1 MAAAKRLNESMNTEQ
16 PVLQVMGVGHRY
28 GMTQPGPVV
37 LEQLD
42 FDVRRGEFVS
52 LVGPSGCGKST
63 LLRCVSGLMS
73 PSKGSV
79 LLSGKEIKG
88 VPSTLAMVF
97 QDYNR
102 SLYPWMSVARNVEF
116 PLLDSAISAAER
128 RSRVSGCLEAVGL
141 GKDGGKY
148 PWQLSG
154 GMQQRVAI
162 ARAIAYRPEI
172 LLMDEP
178 FASLDAQTRADLEDL
193 MLTIQGQFGMTILF
207 VTHDIDE
214 SVYLSDRVVVLSA
227 TPTVV
232 QEQININL
240 PKPRDQISTR
250 SLPEFVEARTKI
262 AGLISKA
269 KALAAQR

>member
-1 MAAAKRLNESMNTEQ
+1 MNESMNTEL

-28 GMTQPGPVV
+28 GTTQPGPVV

-116 PLLDSAISAAER
+116 PLLDSSISAAER

-193 MLTIQGQFGMTILF
+193 MLTIQDQFGMTILF

>member
-1 MAAAKRLNESMNTEQ
+1 
-16 PVLQVMGVGHRY
+16 
-28 GMTQPGPVV
+28 
-37 LEQLD
+37 
-42 FDVRRGEFVS
+42 
-52 LVGPSGCGKST
+52 
-63 LLRCVSGLMS
+63 
-73 PSKGSV
+73 
-79 LLSGKEIKG
+79 
-88 VPSTLAMVF
+88 
-97 QDYNR
+97 
-102 SLYPWMSVARNVEF
+102 
-116 PLLDSAISAAER
+116 
-128 RSRVSGCLEAVGL
+128 
-141 GKDGGKY
+141 
-148 PWQLSG
+148 
-154 GMQQRVAI
+154 
-162 ARAIAYRPEI
+162 
-172 LLMDEP
+172 MDEP

-269 KALAAQR
+269 KALAAQH